1 MITTTDETGVWN
13 NYASEPAVYLA
24 TYPSE
29 EQQRQYW
36 LQGGLSVLL
45 VSVLMTIAAIAS

>member
-1 MITTTDETGVWN
+1 MITTADETGVWN
-13 NYASEPAVYLA
+13 NYASEPPVYFA

-29 EQQRQYW
+29 EQQRRYW
-36 LQGGLSVLL
+36 LQGGLSILL

>member
-1 MITTTDETGVWN
+1 MITTKDETGVWN
-13 NYASEPAVYLA
+13 NYATEPAMYFA

-29 EQQRQYW
+29 EQQTRYW

-45 VSVLMTIAAIAS
+45 VSVLLTVAAIAS